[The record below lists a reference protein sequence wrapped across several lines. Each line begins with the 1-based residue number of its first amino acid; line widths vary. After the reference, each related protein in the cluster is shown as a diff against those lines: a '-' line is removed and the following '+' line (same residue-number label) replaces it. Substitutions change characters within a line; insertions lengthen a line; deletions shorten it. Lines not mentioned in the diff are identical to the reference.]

1 MPKLTKTLIER
12 AEVKNKPYFL
22 FDDQLAGFCLRI
34 LSTGKRHYYVQYM
47 KHKQVKRIAV
57 GRHGILTTEQAR
69 DKAVMLLG
77 EIKGGGDPQQEFSD
91 KRKEPLF
98 EDIVERFMKEHAA
111 LHCKPRTRESYRWLM
126 GKHIFPYFKGQKITN
141 ITKADIAHFQHTLRV
156 TPTSANHCLQI
167 LSKIFNLSEMWGF
180 RPDNSNPCQH
190 IKQYPRKGCERYLS
204 KQEAKRLGDVL
215 QEIKS
220 YPDKNLAAVYCI
232 QLLLLTGCRLGEIQT
247 LKWDYVDEEHQVLR
261 LPDSKTGAKL
271 IYLGAGVMNLLE
283 EIRHHP
289 LRPPDNPYVLWGKK
303 PGTCLNNIQK
313 PWRRFRKM
321 AGLEDMRIHDLR
333 HSFASFAVSKGMS
346 LAMIGKL
353 LGHSQVQTTARY
365 AHLMTEPLT
374 HAASEVTT
382 ILGELIQVDTTN
394 KKENPLVFEPE
405 INLIPGTRI
414 EAPKFLTSDQ
424 AATYLGVAPR
434 LMENWRWRKVGPT
447 FAKVGHRIRYSLN
460 DLKEFVKTAP
470 DGLAEI
476 SLNCPR

>member
-1 MPKLTKTLIER
+1 MPKLTKTLVER

-22 FDDQLAGFCLRI
+22 FDDLLTGFCVRI

-47 KHKQVKRIAV
+47 KHKRVKRIAV

-69 DKAVMLLG
+69 DKAHILLG
-77 EIKGGGDPQQEFSD
+77 DIKGGGDPQQESSER
-91 KRKEPLF
+91 RKEPLF
-98 EDIVERFMKEHAA
+98 EDVVDRFMMEHAA
-111 LHCKPRTRESYRWLM
+111 LHCKPRTRESYRWLI
-126 GKHIFPYFKGQKITN
+126 GKHILPYFKGQKITD
-141 ITKADIAHFQHTLRV
+141 IIKSDIAHFQHALRS

-167 LSKIFNLSEMWGF
+167 LSKIFNLSEMWGL
-180 RPDNSNPCQH
+180 RPDASNPCRH
-190 IKQYPRKGCERYLS
+190 IKQYPSKGCERYLS

-215 QEIKS
+215 QEIKA
-220 YPDKNLAAVYCI
+220 YPDENLAAVYCI

-247 LKWDYVDEEHQVLR
+247 LKWEYVDKEQHVLR

-271 IYLGAGVMNLLE
+271 VYLGAGVINLLDK
-283 EIRHHP
+283 ILNHP
-289 LRPPDNPYVLWGKK
+289 LRPQDNPYVIWGKK
-303 PGTCLNNIQK
+303 PGACLQEIQK

-374 HAASEVTT
+374 QAASEVTT
-382 ILGELIQVDTTN
+382 VLGDLIQVDTTAR
-394 KKENPLVFEPE
+394 EPSYALPEPE
-405 INLIPGTRI
+405 ISFIPGTRV
-414 EAPKFLTSDQ
+414 EAPTFLSSDQ
-424 AATYLGVAPR
+424 AANYLGVAPR

-447 FAKVGHRIRYSLN
+447 FAKVGHRIRYNLD
-460 DLKEFVKTAP
+460 DLKEFINP
-470 DGLAEI
+470 E
-476 SLNCPR
+476 P